1 MDDLFHIGIM
11 RRVSIIRKLLF
22 RKNPFLIIPRKP
34 LEMIQAR
41 PEDHV
46 IRPVKDA
53 IDFQRNTIDELKKSL
68 DEFTRI
74 YFSLVDKGEF
84 DEGGG
89 HFGGIDAACAYAM
102 VRIFMPKTILE
113 VGCGQSTHVMRRALI
128 DSEMAHGKDC
138 QIVCVDPAPRKSIVD
153 VADEMFRENVLNCNM
168 ELFENLESGDFL
180 FIDGSHYSFN
190 GTDVSFL
197 FLEVLPNLKKGV
209 IIHVHDICLPY
220 EYPREF
226 TQRLYNEQYVL
237 APMVMDRDSWEVL
250 LPVYAETREGRFGD
264 VGAGGSFWL
273 RRVGNDDQI

>member
-102 VRIFMPKTILE
+102 VRILPIRFTPTP
-113 VGCGQSTHVMRRALI
+113 TRAR
-128 DSEMAHGKDC
+128 M
-138 QIVCVDPAPRKSIVD
+138 
-153 VADEMFRENVLNCNM
+153 
-168 ELFENLESGDFL
+168 
-180 FIDGSHYSFN
+180 
-190 GTDVSFL
+190 
-197 FLEVLPNLKKGV
+197 
-209 IIHVHDICLPY
+209 
-220 EYPREF
+220 
-226 TQRLYNEQYVL
+226 
-237 APMVMDRDSWEVL
+237 
-250 LPVYAETREGRFGD
+250 
-264 VGAGGSFWL
+264 GAN
-273 RRVGNDDQI
+273 RI